1 MYLFRIA
8 GLWAA
13 AILLVGAVSG
23 NPAQAQNALCPTS
36 IPGQTGISF
45 QGSSCTNS
53 VTGVGAY
60 SNAALASQS
69 LGELSQSSTQEA
81 TKATMASIAERRAT
95 EQQSCPDGFVRINGA
110 CMPAETALRFAAE
123 PPDATAMA
131 IPQSLLT
138 FAPPPTKAL
147 AKQPVIEPPHWAVWA
162 QAYGAYER
170 LSGQSPGLGEFS
182 VLALNVNSTTWTGG
196 VLGGADY
203 TFRNLA
209 SARDGL
215 IVGMLLG
222 YESSHVSLTTSSISS
237 DPTSPNG
244 FSTMKAQLSGP
255 TTGAYAT
262 YFNGGFS
269 TDLAFKAQFY
279 NLNISFTDLL
289 GFQSNPPSFPPTTV
303 PFSGTGTTQ
312 LNNYTTSGNVN
323 YRIPTGATTWVEPT
337 AGFEYKISDY
347 ASGADQFGLA
357 DGKLLRLQGGA
368 RLGFEGAWNGVRMSM
383 MVTGLLYDDVLV
395 AGGVLANSPNPL
407 ILSDEGK
414 LRAEGILT
422 LNFYHG
428 NGVTSFAQADVV
440 GGEGLFGVAGKAGVR
455 VAW

>member
-1 MYLFRIA
+1 MYLLRA
-8 GLWAA
+8 GVLWAA
-13 AILLVGAVSG
+13 AMLLFGALSG
-23 NPAQAQNALCPTS
+23 NPALAQNALCPMS
-36 IPGQTGISF
+36 IPGQTSISF

-53 VTGVGAY
+53 VTGAY

-81 TKATMASIAERRAT
+81 TKATMASISERRAA
-95 EQQSCPDGFVRINGA
+95 EQQSCPDGFIRINGV
-110 CMPAETALRFAAE
+110 CMPASTALRFAAE

-131 IPQSLLT
+131 IPKSLFM
-138 FAPPPTKAL
+138 FAPPPTKAP

-203 TFRNLA
+203 TFRNVA
-209 SARDGL
+209 SAGDGL

-222 YESSHVSLTTSSISS
+222 YESSHVSLTASSISS

-255 TTGAYAT
+255 TTGVYAS

-289 GFQSNPPSFPPTTV
+289 GFQSNHLSGFPPTTV
-303 PFSGTGTTQ
+303 PFSDTGTTQ
-312 LNNYTTSGNVN
+312 LNNYTTSGNLN

-337 AGFEYKISDY
+337 AGFQYVISDY

-357 DGKLLRLQGGA
+357 DGTLLRLQGGA
-368 RLGFEGAWNGVRMSM
+368 RFGFEGAWNGVRMSM
-383 MVTGLLYDDVLV
+383 VVTGLLYDDVLV
-395 AGGVLANSPNPL
+395 DGGVLANSPNPL
-407 ILSDEGK
+407 ILADEGK
-414 LRAEGILT
+414 LRAEGILA

-428 NGVTSFAQADVV
+428 NGVSSFAQADLV
-440 GGEGLFGVAGKAGVR
+440 GGEGLFGVAGKVGMR

>member
-1 MYLFRIA
+1 MYLLRA
-8 GLWAA
+8 GVLWAA
-13 AILLVGAVSG
+13 AMLLFGALAG
-23 NPAQAQNALCPTS
+23 NPALAQNALCPTS
-36 IPGQTGISF
+36 IPGQTSISF

-53 VTGVGAY
+53 VTGAY

-81 TKATMASIAERRAT
+81 TKATMAAISERRAA
-95 EQQSCPDGFVRINGA
+95 EQQSCPDGFIRINGA
-110 CMPAETALRFAAE
+110 CMPSSTALRFAAE

-131 IPQSLLT
+131 IPKSLLT
-138 FAPPPTKAL
+138 FAPPPTKAP
-147 AKQPVIEPPHWAVWA
+147 AKQPLIEPPHWAVWA

-209 SARDGL
+209 SAGDGL

-222 YESSHVSLTTSSISS
+222 YESSHVSLTASSISS

-255 TTGAYAT
+255 TTGVYAS

-289 GFQSNPPSFPPTTV
+289 GFQSNPLYGFPPTTV
-303 PFSGTGTTQ
+303 LFSDTGKTQ
-312 LNNYTTSGNVN
+312 LNNYTTSGNLN

-337 AGFEYKISDY
+337 AGFQYIISDY

-357 DGKLLRLQGGA
+357 DGTLLRLQGGA
-368 RLGFEGAWNGVRMSM
+368 RFGFEGAWNGVRMSM
-383 MVTGLLYDDVLV
+383 VVTGLLYDDVLV
-395 AGGVLANSPNPL
+395 AGGVLVNSPNPL
-407 ILSDEGK
+407 ILADEGK

-428 NGVTSFAQADVV
+428 NGVSSFAQADLV
-440 GGEGLFGVAGKAGVR
+440 GGEGLFGVAGKVGMR